1 MNTRKQIVLSAALLV
16 VAVAAVG
23 AYGFFHRAGS
33 GSAGASG
40 HVHGAAAAPAD
51 SQGGKMFSISEERA
65 RRIGVAYATA
75 HRSMLGQ
82 SVRSVGTIAFDETH
96 LANVDPK
103 IEGWVERLYV
113 DYTGA
118 PVRKGQPLMAVYSP
132 MLVSAQEELILARR
146 LLNDAKDGGIAAT
159 NAQELL
165 AASRRRLA
173 YWDIS
178 ADEIARIERT
188 GQTQKTIELRSP
200 ADGVVT
206 EKNVV
211 QGARIMPGMDL
222 FKIADLSVVW
232 LQGDVFEKDLSLVH
246 VGQRAQ
252 VTVDAY
258 PGQTFWGRVAFIAPS
273 VAMESRTGTVRIEL
287 SNPGNR
293 LKPGMYASLQIDVP
307 ARTAALVVPRT
318 AVLTTGQ
325 RSIVFVR
332 HDDGM
337 LMPHEVKVGLAVG
350 DTVEILGGLPEG
362 ATVVSSAGFLVDA
375 ESNLGA
381 ALQSMPGMDM
391 GPTSGSKSGGSTA
404 PVKPVPSPARPAP
417 ADGMKDMPGMA
428 PTAPP
433 AGHSGHTAH

>member
-1 MNTRKQIVLSAALLV
+1 MRNRKQILLSAAMLV
-16 VAVAAVG
+16 VAVALVVVYG
-23 AYGFFHRAGS
+23 AFRRAPAGS
-33 GSAGASG
+33 GGASG
-40 HVHGAAAAPAD
+40 HVHGAPAAD

-65 RRIGVAYATA
+65 RRIGVAYAVA
-75 HRSMLGQ
+75 HRSMLDQ

-118 PVRKGQPLMAVYSP
+118 AVRKGQPLMAVYSP
-132 MLVSAQEELILARR
+132 MLVSAQEELILARH
-146 LLNDAKDGGIAAT
+146 LLDEARDGGPAAT

-165 AASRRRLA
+165 AASRRRLS
-173 YWDIS
+173 YWDIP
-178 ADEIARIERT
+178 AEEIARIERT
-188 GQTQKTIELRSP
+188 GQTQKTVVLRSP

-211 QGARIMPGMDL
+211 QGTRIMPGMDL

-232 LQGDVFEKDLSLVH
+232 LQGEVFEKDLSLVH
-246 VGQRAQ
+246 VGQPAR
-252 VTVDAY
+252 VTIDAY
-258 PGQTFWGRVAFIAPS
+258 PGQTFQGRVTFIAPS
-273 VAMESRTGTVRIEL
+273 VSLESRTGTVRVEL
-287 SNPGNR
+287 NNPGQR
-293 LKPGMYASLQIDVP
+293 LKPGMYAALQIDVP
-307 ARTAALVVPRT
+307 ARAPALVVPRT

-325 RSIVFVR
+325 RSIIFVR

-350 DTVEILGGLPEG
+350 DTVEILAGIPEG
-362 ATVVSSAGFLVDA
+362 ATVVSSASFLVDA

-391 GPTSGSKSGGSTA
+391 GPAAATTKGKNPAA
-404 PVKPVPSPARPAP
+404 PASPAHL
-417 ADGMKDMPGMA
+417 
-428 PTAPP
+428 
-433 AGHSGHTAH
+433 GH